1 MSMEQ
6 AVMTWIH
13 LVSAAI
19 WVGGSL
25 FIGAVLT
32 PILKKMSMSL
42 EERIQMMIKV
52 GRQFNKI
59 AVPSL
64 IILIAT
70 GLYNSSFVLSNPDL
84 LFSTSYGSFLFI
96 KIILVIV
103 LIIAFVAHIRIIRKE
118 IEDKIMS
125 KEMTEIQIRKLR
137 KKMIILGEIIVII
150 SVAILFFA
158 ALLDAGVLIT
168 YNSYFISVIKSFYAI
183 FASCNLGCY
192 IQVCF

>member
-1 MSMEQ
+1 MEQ

-13 LVSAAI
+13 LVSAAV

-32 PILKKMSMSL
+32 PILKKMPISL
-42 EERIQMMIKV
+42 EERIQIMIKV

-84 LFSTSYGSFLFI
+84 FFSTSYGSFLFI

-125 KEMTEIQIRKLR
+125 KEMTEIQIQKLR

-158 ALLDAGVLIT
+158 ALLDAGV
-168 YNSYFISVIKSFYAI
+168 
-183 FASCNLGCY
+183 
-192 IQVCF
+192 